1 MDKVNSIQP
10 VPTEKICKKLGTN
23 ESKSLIIIFFRYI
36 GAAGYYLITLV
47 KLCNPI
53 YYTG

>member
-1 MDKVNSIQP
+1 MERVYSIQP
-10 VPTEKICKKLGTN
+10 VPTEKIGKKLRTN

-36 GAAGYYLITLV
+36 SAAGYYLITLV
-47 KLCNPI
+47 RLGNPI